1 MNNSQRSLQG
11 VVSVDGWI
19 AKFDKND
26 SATVHV
32 DIVFRQGHFGE
43 DSQKKIRFR
52 ICLTRAEI
60 VLRIADGEPLRII
73 KQSIARTPL
82 PDMATRETVKTTN
95 RRAARKVKALA
106 SLNKRR
112 QSRWE
117 QTCRGPDRS
126 TLRKRHRKVSTVIL
140 RSIFRLRT
148 VILAEL
154 GKAESGTERL
164 IASIALFEEAFKVLS
179 TRRSQVDWALALV
192 NQGDA
197 LLALARRT
205 ADLSHAERALQQL
218 NRAWAYLQKDNRDGD
233 FTYCLPLI
241 EVAQDLVDRLTV

>member
-106 SLNKRR
+106 SL
-112 QSRWE
+112 
-117 QTCRGPDRS
+117 T
-126 TLRKRHRKVSTVIL
+126 
-140 RSIFRLRT
+140 
-148 VILAEL
+148 
-154 GKAESGTERL
+154 KAP
-164 IASIALFEEAFKVLS
+164 SIAVGADLS
-179 TRRSQVDWALALV
+179 GSRQVDITEKAQESLDRYLAQHFQTQ
-192 NQGDA
+192 NGYPCRAWQG
-197 LLALARRT
+197 RVRHRT
-205 ADLSHAERALQQL
+205 ADRV
-218 NRAWAYLQKDNRDGD
+218 NCT
-233 FTYCLPLI
+233 F
-241 EVAQDLVDRLTV
+241 